1 MFEMVECL
9 NISTGQA
16 DDEEKSGQW
25 LGATVVTSPSTTNN
39 GKVLV
44 CAPRYTYWGKV
55 TNPNKK
61 DRILMGKCFTIEND
75 LGYAEKIDQTC
86 YHGENP
92 GNDNYRDV
100 KDATCLEGFSG
111 AMLTNGRFQTYVMG
125 LPSRNLD
132 GSMSVFNVPGKPGT
146 TFYTTRTHGKD
157 ESRPKD
163 RTGQNFGYAVAA
175 GRFTSKDKEEFVA
188 SSYRTGNL
196 QGKVVAFGLPRS
208 SSAKAT
214 PLVKKFTLPLP
225 KDPKFQMG
233 SNFGQS
239 LCAVDLNND
248 GFSDMLVGAPY
259 HRHEKFGDEGRVYV
273 YMNNQKT
280 PLNHMPELT
289 LDGPKE
295 KGSLFGFAMA
305 VAGDLNKDGYPEVA
319 ISAPY
324 GGNDRGGVVYIYF
337 TTKDGIE
344 TSPRQIIEASQFS
357 SGTKT
362 FGYSLA
368 GNLDVDNNGYPDL
381 AIGAYS
387 SDQAFLLR
395 SRPIV
400 NIPIVN
406 MQSQIILSTTD
417 IALEDNSSLQLA
429 SDGVFRQSINI
440 TVCLKFENLLSNT
453 SFGSANVTY
462 TIELE
467 RDEKTA
473 NFRRRMFFLDGK
485 RVFFAITQQV
495 TLAKENKSFCEFN
508 HTVYLR
514 KKDEILNVIAP
525 LTFDLTYDL
534 VHSPSCK
541 LCPILNNYHDPDQR
555 SRRGEANFVKQ
566 CGPDK
571 VCEPDLSVTGEI
583 KTFGVH
589 GDEHKELHVG
599 DDDQMTVSVTVINKA
614 QDAAYSGKVIVT
626 FPSIIYYASSG
637 QDVSCSKVQEDE
649 QSVNADETKVDCRL
663 VKNPLHKN
671 SKFDIKFDTT
681 RVTGNI
687 SELAIHLEAT
697 SPSKDL
703 DPSDNKYTVKVAVKF
718 EADLSVEGL
727 SIPDQ
732 VAYSEKTIEVKN
744 LIDVGPS
751 VKKVITVKNN
761 GPSPVDYAEVTI
773 LVPIKNKTLE
783 EPNYVLYLVDLQVL
797 KNAGRCNVK
806 TNPLNLKDG
815 NNSTLPNQ
823 GQSVSTEGKPAAIT
837 QELPCEYDSSLT
849 CLKIPC
855 YLERMKRGDQVQI
868 QVTSRVWES
877 TLVKAKVGSVNIT
890 TTAKV
895 TPSSSV
901 PEIETDNNVHKIQL
915 LAKLASHVTEKGTA
929 VWIYI
934 VSVLGGLALLALVGL
949 ALHKCG
955 FFKRNRMEKPEH
967 TEEELEPMR
976 AGPSTA

>member
-1 MFEMVECL
+1 
-9 NISTGQA
+9 
-16 DDEEKSGQW
+16 
-25 LGATVVTSPSTTNN
+25 
-39 GKVLV
+39 
-44 CAPRYTYWGKV
+44 
-55 TNPNKK
+55 
-61 DRILMGKCFTIEND
+61 MGKCFTIQNNLE
-75 LGYAEKIDQTC
+75 YAEKIKQTC
-86 YHGENP
+86 DHGDDP
-92 GNDNYRDV
+92 TNDNYKDI

-111 AMLTNGRFQTYVMG
+111 AMLTNGGFQTYVMG
-125 LPSRNLD
+125 LPGRKLD
-132 GSMSVFNVPGKPGT
+132 GSMSVFNVPVEPDT
-146 TFYTTRTHGKD
+146 TFYTTWADGKD

-163 RTGQNFGYAVAA
+163 RTGQNFGYAVAV
-175 GRFTSKDKEEFVA
+175 GTFTTKNREEFVA

-196 QGKVVAFGLPRS
+196 QGKVVAFGIP
-208 SSAKAT
+208 SARVNS
-214 PLVKKFTLPLP
+214 LVKRFTLPLP

-337 TTKDGIE
+337 ATKDGIE

-387 SDQAFLLR
+387 SDHAFLLR

-400 NIPIVN
+400 D

-429 SDGVFRQSINI
+429 SDGVFHQSINI
-440 TVCLKFENLLSNT
+440 TVCLKFENLLSNP

-467 RDEKTA
+467 RDKDSDPY
-473 NFRRRMFFLDGK
+473 RRMFFLDGK
-485 RVFFAITQQV
+485 IVFFAITQQV

-514 KKDEILNVIAP
+514 KKDKILDVIAP

-555 SRRGEANFVKQ
+555 SRRKEANFVKQ

-637 QDVSCSKVQEDE
+637 QDVRCSKVQEDE
-649 QSVNADETKVDCRL
+649 RSVNADETKVDCRL
-663 VKNPLHKN
+663 PNPLHKN

-681 RVTGNI
+681 RVTGNV

-697 SPSKDL
+697 SPSKDP

-783 EPNYVLYLVDLQVL
+783 APNYVLYLVDLQVL
-797 KNAGRCNVK
+797 ENAGRCNVK

-823 GQSVSTEGKPAAIT
+823 GQSVSSGGKPAAIT
-837 QELPCEYDSSLT
+837 EELPCEYDSSLT
-849 CLKIPC
+849 CLEIPC

-877 TLVKAKVGSVNIT
+877 TLVKAKVDSVNIT

-901 PEIETDNNVHKIQL
+901 PEMKKDNNVHKIQL
-915 LAKLASHVTEKGTA
+915 VAKLASHVTEKGTA

-955 FFKRNRMEKPEH
+955 FFKRNRVEKPEH